1 MNRPD
6 QPLRMLAP
14 VSFRDALS
22 RRALFKVGGATAGL
36 AVIAACGGDDEPAAT
51 TAAPGG
57 TSAPT
62 DDRLSDYSQVVNRAS
77 GSLSMFTWG
86 DYNDPEVIGALA
98 EADLEVTMKVDYYPS
113 NEDLITKLSASGGSS
128 GFDIVVPTGPYIPQM
143 VERGL
148 LQKLDPALLPNLS
161 NVDPAYLGRDW
172 DPNNEYGVPKNWGS
186 TGWIY
191 NRAVIGRDIVTW
203 QDFMDV
209 CMNEASGRCS
219 VLDSA
224 PNYAGP
230 YFWANGINWTTEDPA
245 DLDAAEAYLVD
256 QLAPNIK
263 AFDSYPSTA
272 IAEGQFDLSMAWN
285 GDARQAFNR
294 IVDNGGNPDDWAWG
308 LGSPATEIW
317 MDLYCIAA
325 GAPNPEAAHA
335 WINWLLTPQISIRDL
350 EYHGYHSGMKD
361 IGTLI
366 EVLAPGLDRADMIF
380 FTDAQ
385 VATMQTGAVNS
396 AQDRLVEILDKAK
409 ARAAG

>member
-14 VSFRDALS
+14 VSFREALS
-22 RRALFKVGGATAGL
+22 RRALFKVGGAAAGL
-36 AVIAACGGDDEPAAT
+36 AVVAACGGGDDEPAT
-51 TAAPGG
+51 TNAPADTSGG
-57 TSAPT
+57 G
-62 DDRLSDYSQVVNRAS
+62 DDRLSAYSQVVNRAS

-86 DYNDPEVIGALA
+86 DYNDPELIGALA
-98 EADLEVTMKVDYYPS
+98 EADLGVTMKVDYYPS

-143 VERGL
+143 VEKGL
-148 LQKLDPALLPNLS
+148 LQKLDKSLLPNLS
-161 NVDPAYLGRDW
+161 NVDPAYLSRDW

-191 NRAVIGRDIVTW
+191 NRTVIGRDIATW

-224 PNYAGP
+224 PNFAGP
-230 YFWANGINWTTEDPA
+230 YFWSNGINWTTEDPA

-256 QLAPNIK
+256 QLAPHIK

-294 IVDNGGNPDDWAWG
+294 IVDNGGNPEDWVWG
-308 LGSPATEIW
+308 LGAPATEIW
-317 MDLYCIAA
+317 MDLYCIAT

-361 IGTLI
+361 IATLI
-366 EVLAPGLDRADMIF
+366 EILAPDLDRADMIF

-409 ARAAG
+409 AKAAG